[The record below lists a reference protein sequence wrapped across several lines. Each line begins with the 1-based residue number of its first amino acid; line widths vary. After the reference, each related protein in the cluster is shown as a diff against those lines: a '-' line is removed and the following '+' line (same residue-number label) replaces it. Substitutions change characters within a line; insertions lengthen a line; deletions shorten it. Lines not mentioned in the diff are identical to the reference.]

1 MAVML
6 DWTLL
11 SFTYKGTTAYAFIQP
26 WMLGFFI
33 TVTRTLKKEGF
44 LVFHSSSEKQENK
57 TALEAVLA
65 FIPKGGDNFFTKVIF
80 KKKQVNSLY

>member
-1 MAVML
+1 
-6 DWTLL
+6 
-11 SFTYKGTTAYAFIQP
+11 
-26 WMLGFFI
+26 MLGFFI

-57 TALEAVLA
+57 TSLEAVLA